1 MSNMTM
7 DFNPPTPPKPVQV
20 FTIIRLTNHAP
31 VRVLLDEWKA
41 LAEGR
46 WNNGDPESPYYQ
58 EIGIRALYLREP
70 WKIPVRTVGDG
81 ETIVHAWACL
91 DDGEYDR
98 RTERVHADR
107 LLTAMETADRGT
119 CDRHILA
126 VADEL
131 RERIKDEGLRR
142 SVTEAVDLSRRAR
155 DGATVAIRAAL
166 DPRYRSAAVLNGVP
180 VRSRRD
186 ELSDLRGARAD
197 PGQSPDRRRDGR
209 KTGYRLRLRRVCWP
223 ERAHCPSSLKFC

>member
-98 RTERVHADR
+98 RTERVHAGR
-107 LLTAMETADRGT
+107 LLTAMETADRGS
-119 CDRHILA
+119 CDRAHS
-126 VADEL
+126 
-131 RERIKDEGLRR
+131 RCRRRIARAHQRRRIATQRHRGRRPFPPSARR
-142 SVTEAVDLSRRAR
+142 SNC
-155 DGATVAIRAAL
+155 
-166 DPRYRSAAVLNGVP
+166 RSP
-180 VRSRRD
+180 S
-186 ELSDLRGARAD
+186 GARSPLSFGGCSQGR
-197 PGQSPDRRRDGR
+197 PGTQ
-209 KTGYRLRLRRVCWP
+209 
-223 ERAHCPSSLKFC
+223 